1 MDYGKES
8 IAKKKDVNISK
19 KARKKKRRNVKQL
32 KVVLL
37 LILAIIIIALGLAL
51 GFIKGLI
58 DSAPDVSTLNVAPS
72 QLATIVYDS
81 EGNEVTRLVQSGSNR
96 QYVTIDKIPDCVQKA
111 FIAIEDERFY
121 SHNGVDVPGIIR
133 AFFSG
138 ITRLNFNEGAS
149 TITQQL
155 IKNNVLTT
163 WTSESTFMERI
174 KRKIQEQYLALQ
186 IEKKLSKEQI
196 LEYYLNSINLG
207 QNSLGIQT
215 ASKRYFDKDVSELT
229 LSEAAVIAGITQN
242 PTNNNP
248 VTNPATNKQRR
259 EKVLNYMYKQNYIT
273 KEQLDEALADD
284 VYSRVLATSNMSTSL
299 STTSYFTD
307 ELIEQ
312 VAKSLKEEKGYSETQ
327 AYNAI
332 YSGGLQIYSTQDTR
346 IQAIA
351 DEEANK
357 DSNYPARI
365 DYDLSYR
372 LTIKKADGSVVSY
385 SENDMIKY
393 FTETNK
399 NYSTIYKDQNVAEA
413 DIAAFKEHIM
423 EEGDTVAA
431 GGEVKYYIPQPQTS
445 VTIMDQSTGE
455 VKALVGGRGDKV
467 GNMTLNRATHTT
479 RQPGSC
485 FKVLA
490 AYAPALDTAGLTLAS
505 AIQDAPYAYSNGR
518 PVHNW
523 WGDSYYGYVTVREA
537 ITQSM
542 NIIAVKTITDITPQ
556 LGFEY
561 LLNFGFTT
569 LIDHK
574 TLADGTVISDIG
586 QPTALGG
593 ISMGI
598 KNIEITAAYA
608 AIANQGVYTE
618 PILFTKILD
627 SQGNVLIE
635 KKPTTRRVIKEQTA
649 YLLTS
654 AMKDVMTSGTGA
666 SANFGTM
673 PVAGK
678 TGTTTDDYDIWLSA
692 YTPYYTCSV
701 WGGYDVNTTLSNQS
715 FHMVIW
721 RNIMQRVHEGMP
733 AKDFTQ
739 PSGITTAT
747 VCKKCGKLA
756 VEGLCDHDPRGNM
769 AITEIF
775 AEGTVPTE
783 QCSCHVEVKIC
794 TETGKVATSYCP
806 STTTKVFQT
815 LPDGAS
821 TGTADDQY
829 ILSKEFLEETCKVHS
844 YKRPTTIIEP
854 PSQETKPSGSGS
866 GGSGSGGS
874 GSGGNGGSQAH
885 GGG

>member
-1 MDYGKES
+1 
-8 IAKKKDVNISK
+8 
-19 KARKKKRRNVKQL
+19 
-32 KVVLL
+32 
-37 LILAIIIIALGLAL
+37 
-51 GFIKGLI
+51 
-58 DSAPDVSTLNVAPS
+58 
-72 QLATIVYDS
+72 
-81 EGNEVTRLVQSGSNR
+81 
-96 QYVTIDKIPDCVQKA
+96 
-111 FIAIEDERFY
+111 
-121 SHNGVDVPGIIR
+121 
-133 AFFSG
+133 
-138 ITRLNFNEGAS
+138 
-149 TITQQL
+149 
-155 IKNNVLTT
+155 
-163 WTSESTFMERI
+163 
-174 KRKIQEQYLALQ
+174 
-186 IEKKLSKEQI
+186 
-196 LEYYLNSINLG
+196 
-207 QNSLGIQT
+207 
-215 ASKRYFDKDVSELT
+215 
-229 LSEAAVIAGITQN
+229 
-242 PTNNNP
+242 
-248 VTNPATNKQRR
+248 
-259 EKVLNYMYKQNYIT
+259 
-273 KEQLDEALADD
+273 
-284 VYSRVLATSNMSTSL
+284 
-299 STTSYFTD
+299 
-307 ELIEQ
+307 
-312 VAKSLKEEKGYSETQ
+312 
-327 AYNAI
+327 
-332 YSGGLQIYSTQDTR
+332 
-346 IQAIA
+346 
-351 DEEANK
+351 
-357 DSNYPARI
+357 
-365 DYDLSYR
+365 
-372 LTIKKADGSVVSY
+372 
-385 SENDMIKY
+385 
-393 FTETNK
+393 
-399 NYSTIYKDQNVAEA
+399 
-413 DIAAFKEHIM
+413 
-423 EEGDTVAA
+423 
-431 GGEVKYYIPQPQTS
+431 
-445 VTIMDQSTGE
+445 
-455 VKALVGGRGDKV
+455 
-467 GNMTLNRATHTT
+467 
-479 RQPGSC
+479 
-485 FKVLA
+485 
-490 AYAPALDTAGLTLAS
+490 
-505 AIQDAPYAYSNGR
+505 
-518 PVHNW
+518 
-523 WGDSYYGYVTVREA
+523 
-537 ITQSM
+537 
-542 NIIAVKTITDITPQ
+542 
-556 LGFEY
+556 